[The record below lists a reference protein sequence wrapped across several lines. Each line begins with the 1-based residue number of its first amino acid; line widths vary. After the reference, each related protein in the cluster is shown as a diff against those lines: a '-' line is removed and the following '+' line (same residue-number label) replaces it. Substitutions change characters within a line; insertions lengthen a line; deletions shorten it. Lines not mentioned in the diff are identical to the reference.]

1 MHLNNC
7 SIAAAY
13 NAARIFACLGF
24 GASTVRR
31 SNISRPRRMDLCA
44 GMHRRGAVPRPVNVP
59 SWPRWRTAVVRI
71 VFL

>member
-31 SNISRPRRMDLCA
+31 STSRARAAWTCAPACIDAEQFLDPSMFQVGLDDEPPLFGLC
-44 GMHRRGAVPRPVNVP
+44 
-59 SWPRWRTAVVRI
+59 
-71 VFL
+71 F